1 MHASSYRK
9 MQLFVET
16 YLADAR
22 ALPLTILDFGSQQV
36 NPVSL
41 TYRTLLDQSPWTYVG
56 LDIAEGHNV
65 SVKVDDAYDWGEV
78 ASDSVDV
85 VVSGQA
91 FEHVEFFW
99 ASAFEIGRVLKPGG
113 LLMLIAPSGGYE
125 HRFPLDCWRYYTDGM
140 RALTAYLRFELVD
153 AFTDWG
159 NEVWEDSVAVMRK
172 PIVDLATTHEF
183 AIRSAM
189 QRALLAPGAVVP
201 VVDAPTEVPTPSA
214 LAVPRPG
221 ALTERLR
228 DLTPAERI
236 KGRAMWLGER
246 MAGVRGR
253 QLASDLRGRLDRSRR
268 SATSEQPPSGEA
280 QS

>member
-9 MQLFVET
+9 MQLFVDT

-22 ALPLTILDFGSQQV
+22 QLPLQILDFGSQQV

-41 TYRTLLDQSPWTYVG
+41 TYRTLLDVAPWTYIG

-78 ASDSVDV
+78 PSDSIDV

-91 FEHVEFFW
+91 FEHVEYFW
-99 ASAFEIGRVLKPGG
+99 ASAFEIARVLKPGG

-140 RALTAYLRFELVD
+140 RSLAAYLRFELID

-159 NEVWEDSVAVMRK
+159 NEVWEDSVLVARK
-172 PIVDLATTHEF
+172 PIMDLAATREL
-183 AIRSAM
+183 AVRSAM
-189 QRALLAPGAVVP
+189 QRALLAPGAPIPDVP
-201 VVDAPTEVPTPSA
+201 ATTSVPEPSTLPA
-214 LAVPRPG
+214 PRPG

-228 DLTPAERI
+228 HHSPTERI
-236 KGRAMWLGER
+236 KGRAMWIGER
-246 MAGVRGR
+246 MAGERGR
-253 QLASDLRGRLDRSRR
+253 ALASWLRATLDRRRR
-268 SATSEQPPSGEA
+268 SAAGAGATASDR
-280 QS
+280 